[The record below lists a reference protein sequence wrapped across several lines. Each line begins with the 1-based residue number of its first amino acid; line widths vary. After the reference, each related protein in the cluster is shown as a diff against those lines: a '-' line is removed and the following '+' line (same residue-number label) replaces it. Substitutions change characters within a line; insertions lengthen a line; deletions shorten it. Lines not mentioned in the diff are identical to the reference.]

1 MDIDFKLED
10 RNIFLSE
17 QITQESVKSV
27 IEKIILINESDKELT
42 KKAKRF
48 GFKYKSSPIVIY
60 IDSYGGSVY
69 QCLGLISVM
78 MNSKTKIHTICTG
91 VAMSAGF
98 MILISGHKRFSYKHS
113 TLLYHQ
119 ASSFSSGEL
128 KKIEE
133 DVEEMKRLQTLLEI
147 IVLSRTNITKARLT
161 RVYVEKIDWFISADE
176 ALEYKIINKILG

>member
-1 MDIDFKLED
+1 LGL
-10 RNIFLSE
+10 NI
-17 QITQESVKSV
+17 
-27 IEKIILINESDKELT
+27 
-42 KKAKRF
+42 
-48 GFKYKSSPIVIY
+48 SSPIVIY

-78 MNSKTKIHTICTG
+78 MNSKTKIHTIFG

-113 TLLYHQ
+113 TLLHQ

-133 DVEEMKRLQTLLEI
+133 DVEEMKI
-147 IVLSRTNITKARLT
+147 TNTIRNNSVK
-161 RVYVEKIDWFISADE
+161 
-176 ALEYKIINKILG
+176 